1 MRIPKNKHKL
11 HKLFIELKYLERNG
25 KYPPILKES
34 KSLWVDTSPEKFVL
48 IYLNQHILYKG
59 N

>member
-1 MRIPKNKHKL
+1 MKIPKNKHKL

-25 KYPPILKES
+25 KYPTPILKES

-48 IYLNQHILYKG
+48 SYLSCKTIMA
-59 N
+59 